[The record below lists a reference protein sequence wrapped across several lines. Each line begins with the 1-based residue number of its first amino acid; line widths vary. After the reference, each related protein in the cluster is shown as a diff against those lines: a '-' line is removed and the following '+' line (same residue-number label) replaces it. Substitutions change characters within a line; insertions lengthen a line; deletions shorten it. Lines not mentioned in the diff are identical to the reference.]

1 MSWFVMAYVTQVSDL
16 SLGQILDELLS
27 AILFYDR
34 PRTENENEREI
45 IGVSRRLY
53 H

>member
-1 MSWFVMAYVTQVSDL
+1 MAYVTQVSEL
-16 SLGQILDELLS
+16 SLGHIL
-27 AILFYDR
+27 YDR